1 MLYLSRTWTE
11 LWQKARP
18 NVWIFKT
25 LPNGTPLELFLTD
38 SCDQCLG
45 KHQGT
50 CALICGPEGIPFG
63 DVHEQLCGGKP
74 PTLGPAPHVKP
85 QATLMFLN

>member
-1 MLYLSRTWTE
+1 MDRIVAKGETE
-11 LWQKARP
+11 RLNFQS
-18 NVWIFKT
+18 T
-25 LPNGTPLELFLTD
+25 PNGTPLELFLTD